1 MEPLLFAFI
10 ATLAA
15 EWGDKTQLFVASLS
29 TGRRPLPVIAGVAI
43 GAALASG
50 IAAVAGAQ
58 LHGLLAPRA
67 LALLVAVG
75 FAYAGVTALMR
86 PSVPTR
92 GPLRH
97 GGPVLTTALAVLL
110 LELGDK
116 TQLNAAAL
124 SARYGE
130 PWLVAIGATAGVTL
144 VTLPALLI
152 GQTGGTVV
160 RRLAAVL
167 FLVSAAGVALTA

>member
-15 EWGDKTQLFVASLS
+15 EWGDKTQLFVATLGG
-29 TGRRPLPVIAGVAI
+29 GRRPLPVIAGVAI
-43 GAALASG
+43 GAAIAAG

-58 LHGLLAPRA
+58 LHALLAPRA

-86 PSVPTR
+86 PSVPAR
-92 GPLRH
+92 GPLRQ

-116 TQLNAAAL
+116 TQFNAAAL

-130 PWLVAIGATAGVTL
+130 PWLVAIGAAAGVTL
-144 VTLPALLI
+144 VAVPALLI
-152 GQTGGTVV
+152 GTAGGMAV
-160 RRLAAVL
+160 RRVAAAL
-167 FLVSAAGVALTA
+167 FLIAAAAVALTA